1 MMKSSF
7 FYSLLVAALAGA
19 MFVDSASSGNR
30 NKCPGDY
37 DNGQQ
42 MDIGR
47 YWYEC
52 RDGQVVPKGCLTP
65 ADEGNRRVAIDE
77 TFDTKQ
83 YRMQCVL
90 DSNGFLSLV
99 YKACV
104 SQNGEHDV
112 GAQWD
117 DGTAYFTCVKEGNN
131 VRVITLG
138 CVDQGKQMKLDDRIA
153 KGDFIYQC
161 KKSTDGTP
169 KMNKVGCV
177 HDGKKFN
184 IGETFEGAKVWY
196 TCTDSGAKIVGCMYE
211 SHRLQDGD
219 HFTKDDM
226 MYVCRVN
233 DDQTDF
239 APFACLQ
246 REESGASIERRVGC
260 FWVEGKGSNAY
271 EYTCKADD
279 SSKKI
284 AKTQTQCVYRA
295 QQGTFKLQPGCV
307 TLAETIAV
315 GCLQD
320 SSSGKL
326 RIETYRADQID
337 QLPGLRQC

>member
-1 MMKSSF
+1 MMKFFSF
-7 FYSLLVAALAGA
+7 LLLAAL
-19 MFVDSASSGNR
+19 SASNVFADKSSGNR
-30 NKCPGDY
+30 QCPGGYTDG
-37 DNGQQ
+37 NQ

-52 RDGQVVPKGCLTP
+52 RDGQVVPKGCL
-65 ADEGNRRVAIDE
+65 AEDGHRVDIDA

-90 DSNGFLSLV
+90 GNDGFLSVV
-99 YKACV
+99 YKACIL
-104 SQNGEHDV
+104 QGNEHDI
-112 GAQWD
+112 GSQWD
-117 DGTAYFTCVKEGNN
+117 DGVAFFTCVKEGNN

-138 CVDQGKQMKLDDRIA
+138 CVDQGKPMKLDDRVA

-161 KKSTDGTP
+161 RKATDGTP

-177 HDGKKFN
+177 HDGRKYN
-184 IGETFEGAKVWY
+184 IGETFEAPKFWY

-226 MYVCRVN
+226 MYSCKVRG
-233 DDQTDF
+233 DKTEF
-239 APFACLQ
+239 EPFACLA
-246 REESGASIERRVGC
+246 REESGASIERKVGC
-260 FWVEGKGSNAY
+260 FWVEGHGSEAY
-271 EYTCKADD
+271 EYTCKEDG
-279 SSKKI
+279 SNKVSKQ
-284 AKTQTQCVYRA
+284 QTQCVYRA
-295 QQGTFKLQPGCV
+295 PQGTFKLQPGCV
-307 TLAETIAV
+307 QLAETIAV

-326 RIETYRADQID
+326 RIQTYKADQIGS
-337 QLPGLRQC
+337 LPGLRQC